1 MSRIVV
7 LGATGSL
14 GKHVIRQAV
23 AAGHEVSALVRTP
36 SKIPAELRDRVAIIK
51 LDLSTATVSEL
62 SAALCDHDVL
72 INTAGLVTE
81 GETFVSL
88 VDRLV
93 ASLESIPA
101 GKRPVCWF
109 MAGAGLLDIDE
120 MGRRGVDL
128 PKIN

>member
-51 LDLSTATVSEL
+51 LDLATATVSEL

-81 GETFVSL
+81 GETFVSPP
-88 VDRLV
+88 
-93 ASLESIPA
+93 ASQ
-101 GKRPVCWF
+101 
-109 MAGAGLLDIDE
+109 
-120 MGRRGVDL
+120 
-128 PKIN
+128 